1 MCHSMHSFATRVVTS
16 QLMIRETG
24 CFGLIAASRV
34 TFFTA
39 ALWDSVL
46 QQPALKHNF
55 PESYENLK
63 NASPIC
69 HYKLLRL
76 ASDISALSLD
86 KGQVVTR

>member
-1 MCHSMHSFATRVVTS
+1 MCHSMHRFATRVATS

-24 CFGLIAASRV
+24 CFGLIAASLV

-55 PESYENLK
+55 SESYENLK
-63 NASPIC
+63 NASPFAITSC
-69 HYKLLRL
+69 YATQVTYLHYHWTRDKL
-76 ASDISALSLD
+76 
-86 KGQVVTR
+86 